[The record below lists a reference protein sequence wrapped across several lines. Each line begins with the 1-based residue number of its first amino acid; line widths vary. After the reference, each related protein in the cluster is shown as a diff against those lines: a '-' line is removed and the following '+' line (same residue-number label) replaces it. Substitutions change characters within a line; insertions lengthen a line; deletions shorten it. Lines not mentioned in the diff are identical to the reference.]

1 MARDNGSAAEALDST
16 DYTDGTDDTGD
27 TGRDGRSRVQWP
39 TVAMSVGLS
48 TLAAAV
54 VIGVGSAVMIAHS
67 DNGDPVVVREA
78 ADSVTTHGKSWPTT
92 SASASKKPSSPAKP
106 SAGAK
111 PDTKQDAAAGKSD
124 HGSHGGGVVT
134 PVDDPSTGGGHD
146 GGDAAARG
154 GDNGGDAGDTAVPP
168 QPSAAE
174 LQNQLESM
182 LAPGASDDQIA
193 ANLASPAGASSI
205 KAAGAQMRAF
215 PIFHFQVDEPITV
228 DGDEMTATINMSMTG
243 LGTKPPQNLYY
254 QVRDGRWVLTDESVC
269 LIAQQARVDCSV

>member
-124 HGSHGGGVVT
+124 HGSHGGG
-134 PVDDPSTGGGHD
+134 
-146 GGDAAARG
+146 
-154 GDNGGDAGDTAVPP
+154 DNGGDAGDTAVPP

-182 LAPGASDDQIA
+182 LAPGGGVRRPDCREPGEPRRCGLDQGRGG
-193 ANLASPAGASSI
+193 PDAGLPDLPLP
-205 KAAGAQMRAF
+205 G
-215 PIFHFQVDEPITV
+215 
-228 DGDEMTATINMSMTG
+228 G
-243 LGTKPPQNLYY
+243 
-254 QVRDGRWVLTDESVC
+254 
-269 LIAQQARVDCSV
+269 